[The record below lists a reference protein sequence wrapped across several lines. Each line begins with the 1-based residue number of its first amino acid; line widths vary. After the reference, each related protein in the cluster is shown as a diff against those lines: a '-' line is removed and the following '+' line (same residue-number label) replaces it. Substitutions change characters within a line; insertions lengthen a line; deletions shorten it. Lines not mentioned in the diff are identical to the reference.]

1 MGSGIPLGG
10 VLNSTSTPS
19 TETPQT
25 TVTPTPTATPTPTP
39 TTTPTATPTTTPTPT
54 ERVEYRV
61 NVGGQ
66 RLDAPDG
73 PDWIADSAN
82 SPATYLNHEASETTV
97 SNTTDPI
104 TVEDN
109 VSESVPQK
117 MFKTNRFEQGS
128 GLFNPSEE
136 MTWTFPVDPD
146 REYEVRIYVMEEY
159 LTDGEPQQSDEAAY
173 TEAGPRS
180 FDVSI
185 ENETVLRGYNPFLEH
200 GHDVGGVNAF
210 QTTSEDGTLTI
221 QFHRGEENPIV
232 SGIEIVD
239 KGPRDSGVTDTTTTN
254 R

>member
-1 MGSGIPLGG
+1 M
-10 VLNSTSTPS
+10 
-19 TETPQT
+19 
-25 TVTPTPTATPTPTP
+25 TPTPTATPTPTP